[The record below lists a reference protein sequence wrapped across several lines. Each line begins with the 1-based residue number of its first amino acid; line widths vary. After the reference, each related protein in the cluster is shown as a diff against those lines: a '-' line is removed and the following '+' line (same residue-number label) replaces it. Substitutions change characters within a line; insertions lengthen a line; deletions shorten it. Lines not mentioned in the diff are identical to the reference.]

1 MYIHTHKFTDFWE
14 SLPEAEYVVTCV
26 KHMFAKHIVFQ
37 FNIKNTMEEE
47 QLENVMVN
55 MDCDSKCQIQSSV
68 PAQVIK

>member
-1 MYIHTHKFTDFWE
+1 
-14 SLPEAEYVVTCV
+14 V
-26 KHMFAKHIVFQ
+26 KHMFEKHIVFQ